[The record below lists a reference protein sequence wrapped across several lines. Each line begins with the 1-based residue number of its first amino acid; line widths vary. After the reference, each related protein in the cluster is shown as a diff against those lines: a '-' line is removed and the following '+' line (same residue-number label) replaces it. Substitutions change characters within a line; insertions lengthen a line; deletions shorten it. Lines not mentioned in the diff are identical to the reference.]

1 MKKVT
6 TQPTFEKFK
15 LVELQVPPSR
25 PKSTKGFPFEFELGK
40 SLDYLQKDMEILWHR
55 QVHQSLWR
63 R

>member
-1 MKKVT
+1 
-6 TQPTFEKFK
+6 
-15 LVELQVPPSR
+15 
-25 PKSTKGFPFEFELGK
+25 LGK